1 MKKER
6 MKILQLLAEEVI
18 DTDEA
23 VRLLKAL
30 NHEVIIK
37 KDSDCENTWENICK
51 LLEMIE
57 EEVIS
62 ANKAAKLIKS
72 MKTSTDMED
81 EEQDLMRL
89 ILMMTEDGEIDADE
103 AAELLKALEFFNDSQ
118 GDSDEK
124 NVDENVQQFA
134 GNSEGFAEDFSER
147 LTEDFSERLAEDF
160 SERFAEDFSERFH
173 AAFKNVEPELDA
185 AAKEVLGAVASLLDD
200 VSQSLKGKNNEPDE
214 KNTHGGDIGG

>member
-37 KDSDCENTWENICK
+37 KDADCENTWENICK

-103 AAELLKALEFFNDSQ
+103 AAELLKTLEFFNHSQ
-118 GDSDEK
+118 GDSDENDVEEK
-124 NVDENVQQFA
+124 VQQFA
-134 GNSEGFAEDFSER
+134 GNSEGFA
-147 LTEDFSERLAEDF
+147 EDFSERLAEDF

-173 AAFKNVEPELDA
+173 AAFKNVEPGLDA

-214 KNTHGGDIGG
+214 KDTHGGDIGG

>member
-30 NHEVIIK
+30 NHEVIVK
-37 KDSDCENTWENICK
+37 KDADCENTWENICK

-72 MKTSTDMED
+72 MKTSTDMEA
-81 EEQDLMRL
+81 EEQDLMLL

-103 AAELLKALEFFNDSQ
+103 AAELLKALECFNDSQ
-118 GDSDEK
+118 GDSDENDGEEK
-124 NVDENVQQFA
+124 GQQFA
-134 GNSEGFAEDFSER
+134 GNSEGFA
-147 LTEDFSERLAEDF
+147 EDFSERLAEDF

-214 KNTHGGDIGG
+214 KNSHGGDIGG